1 VTSPADQ
8 PPPDPERGNAVR
20 LMIAGGLFVAAG
32 VLGVVASALAGPH
45 VHLGAVPVAVAAGLA
60 GACIGAAFVVLAG
73 KGRQR

>member
-8 PPPDPERGNAVR
+8 TPPDPERGHAVR
-20 LMIAGGLFVAAG
+20 LMIAGALIAAAG

-60 GACIGAAFVVLAG
+60 GACLGAAFVVLAG
-73 KGRQR
+73 KGKRP